1 MLTLARSFD
10 PYSNMRDRATP
21 DPALGVGL
29 MISALREETVLPG
42 WAEHECERGGG
53 RVAALL
59 HIGQASVGTNCI
71 FQFTCHAII
80 KGKGDLARV
89 QRTARLKA
97 CGVKSSEEARKEP
110 GMWRQMREA
119 QV

>member
-1 MLTLARSFD
+1 
-10 PYSNMRDRATP
+10 MRDRATP

-42 WAEHECERGGG
+42 WAEHVCERGGG
-53 RVAALL
+53 RAAALL

-97 CGVKSSEEARKEP
+97 CGVKSSEEAQKEP
-110 GMWRQMREA
+110 GMWCQMREA